1 MVRRFR
7 YLVLSV
13 MTAGLMLGL
22 CGCGGNQESEENDA
36 KAQRTEGNQAVG
48 EKPQAEGNQAAGEE
62 AQAEGNRAA
71 GEEVQAVENQAAGE
85 ESQTEGNETLVVYF
99 SATGTTKGVAEKI
112 ADITNAD
119 IAEIVPAKS
128 YSSEDLDYNDKQS
141 RTSVEMNDPDARPEI
156 GSERIPLENYSVL
169 YLGYP
174 IWWGEAPRI
183 MSTFVESYDFDGITV
198 IPFCTSGGSS
208 IGKSGE
214 VLAEQAGS
222 GTWLSGERWNGG
234 ASEEELQSWIDGL

>member
-48 EKPQAEGNQAAGEE
+48 EKPQAEENQAAGEE
-62 AQAEGNRAA
+62 AQ
-71 GEEVQAVENQAAGE
+71 VVENQAVGE
-85 ESQTEGNETLVVYF
+85 ESQTEGNGTLVVYF

-112 ADITNAD
+112 ADITDAD
-119 IAEIVPAKS
+119 IAEIAPAKS

-214 VLAEQAGS
+214 VLAEQAGG
-222 GTWLSGERWNGG
+222 GTWLSGERWDGG

>member
-48 EKPQAEGNQAAGEE
+48 EKPQAEENQAAGEE
-62 AQAEGNRAA
+62 A
-71 GEEVQAVENQAAGE
+71 QAVENQAAGE
-85 ESQTEGNETLVVYF
+85 ESQTEGNGTLVVYF

-112 ADITNAD
+112 ADITDAD
-119 IAEIVPAKS
+119 IAEIVPAES

-174 IWWGEAPRI
+174 KMEYAI
-183 MSTFVESYDFDGITV
+183 
-198 IPFCTSGGSS
+198 
-208 IGKSGE
+208 
-214 VLAEQAGS
+214 
-222 GTWLSGERWNGG
+222 
-234 ASEEELQSWIDGL
+234 